1 MGSCW
6 AVRERV
12 RGPWCQVSRAR
23 LPPAHSSPGSSIR
36 CTCVQKSFQIKINEY
51 VSLGLRELEKLGGG
65 AGVPGG
71 LGGRGETGPHGSP
84 FPPAGRPGPS
94 APSPVPGR
102 PPVSL
107 LSFSL
112 LIFLDTFFF
121 LNEYFKAYTSTHCP
135 LNSGHFC
142 KRLSSSSCVP
152 ILGSEDK
159 PRWRPCHPHWRG
171 GGWQDRQGTFQ
182 VWLPSQL
189 HTTPS
194 NSKTGSLK
202 GWAWIPFSQDEVLCD
217 F

>member
-1 MGSCW
+1 MNKWVSGWESLRSW
-6 AVRERV
+6 GEER
-12 RGPWCQVSRAR
+12 A
-23 LPPAHSSPGSSIR
+23 
-36 CTCVQKSFQIKINEY
+36 F
-51 VSLGLRELEKLGGG
+51 LEAWGGG
-65 AGVPGG
+65 E
-71 LGGRGETGPHGSP
+71 RQGPMG
-84 FPPAGRPGPS
+84 PPSLPRDDQAPQPRHQSLDGPQW
-94 APSPVPGR
+94 
-102 PPVSL
+102 VSSL
-107 LSFSL
+107 FLSLSL
-112 LIFLDTFFF
+112 FRNRAFLDTFFFF

-142 KRLSSSSCVP
+142 KRLSSSSCVL

-171 GGWQDRQGTFQ
+171 GGWQDRRGTFQ